1 MLLIVLYCLSN
12 PDTHLGS
19 FFGNAIAD
27 WTGVVVTVVMTKYL
41 YEKGSAES
49 KQPKGKLPSAITE
62 FVREHS
68 LTLFLLVTG
77 LGWVIAFRA
86 MRPNSRWGQV
96 VGNIVSEWTQ
106 ILGLVLMTK
115 RLTGGRIE
123 RDRPL
128 GRAMWRG
135 IPRSDVQ
142 MHPTY
147 DQGRTDASVS
157 VDWNCR
163 TRTGNSFLRGA
174 FSHQSFP
181 WRQSRRHFRWHY
193 HPPRRKAATR
203 SRRRALCCRSGVAGS
218 GLAQGGGVKGLRA
231 SLSSAEDC

>member
-1 MLLIVLYCLSN
+1 MKRPRTPKQLLQKHSLSLAALGVVILLIVLYCLSN

-49 KQPKGKLPSAITE
+49 KQPKGKLPSPITE

-77 LGWVIAFRA
+77 VGWVIAFRA

-96 VGNIVSEWTQ
+96 VSNLVSEWTQ

-115 RLTGGRIE
+115 RLLEVGSKE
-123 RDRPL
+123 HAPPHPSAD
-128 GRAMWRG
+128 
-135 IPRSDVQ
+135 IPKQ
-142 MHPTY
+142 
-147 DQGRTDASVS
+147 
-157 VDWNCR
+157 
-163 TRTGNSFLRGA
+163 
-174 FSHQSFP
+174 
-181 WRQSRRHFRWHY
+181 
-193 HPPRRKAATR
+193 
-203 SRRRALCCRSGVAGS
+203 
-218 GLAQGGGVKGLRA
+218 
-231 SLSSAEDC
+231 